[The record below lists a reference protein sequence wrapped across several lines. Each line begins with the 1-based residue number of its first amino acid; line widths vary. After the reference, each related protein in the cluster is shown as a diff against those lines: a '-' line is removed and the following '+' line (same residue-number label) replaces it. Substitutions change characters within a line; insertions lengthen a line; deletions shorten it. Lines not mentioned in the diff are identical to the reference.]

1 MKLEIPICRLTTL
14 VLTITSLAQA
24 MIPLP
29 PFKKLKEN
37 YPGYRHHGGYYSNKK
52 FLRLIK
58 VKSEDLLHDTSAL
71 RLSYA
76 FNKVGGEHS
85 LGKQLIRLSKY
96 GQDSVQGKQG
106 MQFIFHPIAYGPYM
120 ADKYGYPSVSKVH
133 ETDPLDTMKSFYG
146 KQGIL
151 RVLTYTKRGNIPNGH
166 VALWDCTH
174 FHQTKDWITKH
185 TLISVEFWESPDSNC
200 AHAMAQPQDS
210 SKTIP
215 TTTPPTIQWKEHSE
229 ITNERNL
236 AKKLH
241 MSAYMKKLYRTY
253 YKHKSTRQL
262 HRHGHLKRH
271 KQSTMT
277 T

>member
-1 MKLEIPICRLTTL
+1 M
-14 VLTITSLAQA
+14 
-24 MIPLP
+24 
-29 PFKKLKEN
+29 
-37 YPGYRHHGGYYSNKK
+37 
-52 FLRLIK
+52 
-58 VKSEDLLHDTSAL
+58 KSEDLLHDTSAL

-151 RVLTYTKRGNIPNGH
+151 RVLTYTKQGNIPNGH

-185 TLISVEFWESPDSNC
+185 TLISVEFWESPGQS
-200 AHAMAQPQDS
+200 
-210 SKTIP
+210 I
-215 TTTPPTIQWKEHSE
+215 
-229 ITNERNL
+229 
-236 AKKLH
+236 
-241 MSAYMKKLYRTY
+241 
-253 YKHKSTRQL
+253 
-262 HRHGHLKRH
+262 H
-271 KQSTMT
+271 KQRLSSVLFKDKNTKT
-277 T
+277 CIFTKYICKILKLSFYFSKVVFNVLIPSLFEKQL